1 VTAGTALYI
10 LIGLATG
17 VGIAIQPIV
26 NNKLRGV
33 VGDPMWAGVVQ
44 TLVGLAALVVVA
56 LAVRAP
62 MPATAGL
69 TSLPWWAWTGG
80 MLGITFV
87 VVTIVLPAKLGTAL
101 MFATLILGQM
111 VASVAIDH
119 YGWLGVPVVPL
130 SLTRVG
136 GVVLLL
142 AGVLL
147 IRR

>member
-1 VTAGTALYI
+1 MASRTVLYVV
-10 LIGLATG
+10 IGLTTG
-17 VGIAIQPIV
+17 VGLAIQPIV
-26 NNKLRGV
+26 NSRLRGV
-33 VGDPMWAGVVQ
+33 LGDPMWAGVVQ

-56 LAVRAP
+56 ITVRAP
-62 MPATAGL
+62 LPAAAGL

-111 VASVAIDH
+111 VASVLIDH
-119 YGWLGVPVVPL
+119 YGFRGVPVLPL
-130 SLTRVG
+130 SFTRIL
-136 GVVLLL
+136 GVALLI
-142 AGVLL
+142 AGVLF

>member
-1 VTAGTALYI
+1 MTALYI
-10 LIGLATG
+10 LLGLATG

-56 LAVRAP
+56 LAIRAP
-62 MPATAGL
+62 MPTTAGL
-69 TSLPWWAWTGG
+69 STLPWWGWTGG
-80 MLGITFV
+80 MLGITYV
-87 VVTIVLPAKLGTAL
+87 VVTIVLPPKLGTAL
-101 MFATLILGQM
+101 MFATLIVGQL
-111 VASVAIDH
+111 VAAVVIDH

-130 SLTRVG
+130 STMRAL
-136 GVVLLL
+136 GVALLI

-147 IRR
+147 VRWS

>member
-1 VTAGTALYI
+1 VTPRTVLYI
-10 LIGLATG
+10 LIGLTTG
-17 VGIAIQPIV
+17 VGLAIQPIV
-26 NNKLRGV
+26 NSRLRAV
-33 VGDPMWAGVVQ
+33 LGDPMWAGVVQ

-56 LAVRAP
+56 VAVRAP
-62 MPATAGL
+62 LPAAAGL

-111 VASVAIDH
+111 VASVLIDH
-119 YGWLGVPVVPL
+119 YGFLGVPVVPL
-130 SLTRVG
+130 SLTRIL
-136 GVVLLL
+136 GVALLI
-142 AGVLL
+142 AGVLF

>member
-1 VTAGTALYI
+1 MIWYI
-10 LIGLATG
+10 VLGLATG

-26 NNKLRGV
+26 NNRLRGV
-33 VGDPMWAGVVQ
+33 LGDPLWAGVVQ
-44 TLVGLAALVVVA
+44 TVVGLAALVIVA
-56 LAVRAP
+56 LAARAP
-62 MPATAGL
+62 FPTTAGL
-69 TSLPWWAWTGG
+69 SGLPWWAWTGG

-87 VVTIVLPAKLGTAL
+87 VVTIILPAKLGTAL

-130 SLTRVG
+130 SIARVV
-136 GVVLLL
+136 GVALLL